1 MAMRCWTGVVKSTGF
16 GGYISDAAAARIV
29 KTRIAAATSR
39 SKTMLRDRR
48 AAHSGQVDWRLTLG
62 KLDMERPSVMEE

>member
-1 MAMRCWTGVVKSTGF
+1 MRCWTGVVKSTGF

-48 AAHSGQVDWRLTLG
+48 AGQSGQVDWRLTLR

>member
-1 MAMRCWTGVVKSTGF
+1 
-16 GGYISDAAAARIV
+16 
-29 KTRIAAATSR
+29 
-39 SKTMLRDRR
+39 MLRDRR